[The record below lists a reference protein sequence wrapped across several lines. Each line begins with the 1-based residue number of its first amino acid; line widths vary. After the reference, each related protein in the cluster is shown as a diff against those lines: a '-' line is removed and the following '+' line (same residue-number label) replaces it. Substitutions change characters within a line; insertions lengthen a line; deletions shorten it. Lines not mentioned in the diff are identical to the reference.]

1 MAQINVS
8 TWAELVA
15 ALSDVP
21 STAGVDTTIL
31 LTADIDMND
40 VAPEGTG
47 VQIESKW
54 WYQTLT
60 INGGY
65 TDPDTGEQKNHVIKN
80 LRTPM
85 ASTANLF
92 YFKYTDTYGST
103 NVIYTKFINL
113 DFQNINLATGNFVDW
128 DSSKLKN
135 FVLTLE
141 NCRFVGKRNNYYL
154 CGKNFLTC
162 TSCYFDIAWQG
173 LGQTNLAYTS
183 LIPKD
188 DSNATN
194 AFANYCRFKETY
206 GNWIYDDYYTST
218 PTIRIYSFSYFKCS
232 GCRIEGSMTVPVWIN
247 STLQEYNGY
256 SPLCAFNSKPNSG
269 FTPTAQ
275 NVFDVSLIC
284 DDSEFQNN
292 FNKVVGCSG
301 FSYLVKMDAKCKSDG
316 SACTYTTNGADSI
329 DGASRPLPLL
339 ATPAQMKDAQWLS
352 NNGFDI
358 VVPE

>member
-8 TWAELVA
+8 TWAELVT
-15 ALSDVP
+15 ALSSVP
-21 STAGVDTTIL
+21 TNQDTTIL

-47 VQIESKW
+47 IEIESGF
-54 WYQTLT
+54 WYYTLT

-80 LRTPM
+80 LRTPIG
-85 ASTANLF
+85 STANLF
-92 YFKYTDTYGST
+92 YFKFTDPYGSS
-103 NVIYTKFINL
+103 NVIYMKFLNI
-113 DFQNINLATGNFVDW
+113 DFQNIDLATGNFVDW
-128 DSSKLKN
+128 DSSKLQN
-135 FVLTLE
+135 FILTLE

-162 TSCYFDIAWQG
+162 TSCYFDIAWRG
-173 LGQTNLAYTS
+173 NGQTNLAYTS

-206 GNWIYDDYYTST
+206 GNWTYSSNYGMS
-218 PTIRIYSFSYFKCS
+218 PTIRVYSFSYFKCN
-232 GCRIEGSMTVPVWIN
+232 GCRIEGSMTVPVWQNTTLTQYN
-247 STLQEYNGY
+247 SL
-256 SPLCAFNSKPNSG
+256 SFLCAFFSIPNNSYI
-269 FTPTAQ
+269 PTAQ

-284 DDSEFQNN
+284 DDTGMTE

-316 SACTYTTNGADSI
+316 SLCTYTTNGADSI

-339 ATPAQMKDAQWLS
+339 ATPAQMRDAQWLS

-358 VVPE
+358 VVPD